1 MSYIDEK
8 IATCQGLC
16 AQVGFRTGVKGH
28 DIDDFIQDCIVRAL
42 TYKHTYDPERGA
54 FTTWM
59 WMVCMSQRNINR
71 ARIARAIRWL
81 GRVTSLQKYLSQRG
95 DYGHDRIPDPSLE
108 NYEDIIDGRDI
119 EHYLDILTE
128 TPRAYVRKWLDGYT
142 KAEVADAAGVS
153 RQAASASI
161 DRSIKCLRRALGVA
175 S

>member
-1 MSYIDEK
+1 MIDIDEK

-16 AQVGFRTGVKGH
+16 AQVGSRTGVKGH

-42 TYKHTYDPERGA
+42 TYKHTYDPNRGA

-71 ARIARAIRWL
+71 AKIARIIRWL
-81 GRVTSLQKYLSQRG
+81 GRVTSLQKYLLRVGEYG
-95 DYGHDRIPDPSLE
+95 DDRIADPSLE

-119 EHYLDILTE
+119 EHYLDILSE
-128 TPRAYVRKWLDGYT
+128 TSRGYVRKWLDGHSQT
-142 KAEVADAAGVS
+142 EIAAVAGVS
-153 RQAASASI
+153 RQAVSASI
-161 DRSIKCLRRALGVA
+161 DRSIQSMRRALGVA